1 MTSLPLARSLVVA
14 LMGLTLALGVTA
26 VLAVASLYESRQDY
40 EDRLALT
47 YEAEVAV
54 ANLLAAGVVE
64 EAVLR
69 AEAPASSRSRARA
82 AYLQAADAAERTTQA
97 DQESAELVAAQVS
110 AQERARRARGADRTR
125 ELRTARRI
133 SSSVVERQ
141 RARREA
147 ARDQAASDSR
157 RATTTAAIAGGLAL
171 LVALGL
177 VVTLIGSVRRPLDAL
192 VRATRFLARGDVRV
206 RVREEGPAEL
216 RELAGSFNAMAG
228 DLATARDQIESER
241 RRLATVVES
250 LGDAL
255 IVAGAD
261 GVVQQVNPRAA
272 ELVPG
277 LDPGQPVESEA
288 SPLPALHDTLAGEV
302 QVEHRDRT
310 LAVTAAHLSE
320 RPEDGVVW
328 TVRDVSER
336 ARLERLKSEF
346 VATASH
352 ELRSPLTSI
361 KGFAELLLR
370 TKGLGDRQREF
381 TETIVL
387 STNRLVDLVNDLLDV
402 TRIEAGRLELQRRP
416 MQVSDV
422 VDEVVTLM
430 RPRFEDKEQRLEID
444 ADDAPAA
451 LGDPARMRQVVTN
464 LLTNAHLYTP
474 VGGLVRIEVAGE
486 RDWVSLAI
494 CDTGAGMTEEQ
505 VRHIF
510 DRFYRGQFDGGEK
523 QPGTG
528 LGLSIVKSLVDL
540 HGGRI
545 DVESQP
551 GEGTTFT
558 VRVPRAPA
566 VTDLTAPRLALAGKR
581 VLVVE
586 DEPAIAKL
594 IAEQLLPHHVES
606 SIVGSGEE
614 ALRRLRADPGGYDA
628 VTLDIKLSGISGFQ
642 VLTEMRRDPLLQR
655 IPVVVVSVMSDRE
668 TLAGEWVVS
677 KPIDEEELID
687 VLGSAILAGRSR
699 VLVVGR
705 DEVRDRLGTSLEK
718 IGLRYDW
725 AHDATEA
732 ARLCGTRRFEVA
744 LVDAGLPEPQEVL
757 EQLDL
762 RGRRLR
768 RAVVLFSASP
778 DAAGLARLEGAPVSI
793 EEATGAVL
801 AALGA
806 AQSQP
811 DAE

>member
-1 MTSLPLARSLVVA
+1 MRSLPLARSIVIA

-40 EDRLALT
+40 EDRLAET
-47 YEAEVAV
+47 YEAEVAT

-69 AEAPASSRSRARA
+69 AGAGAAARESA
-82 AYLQAADAAERTTQA
+82 ATAYAQAAEAAERA
-97 DQESAELVAAQVS
+97 AASDRDSAELVAAQVS
-110 AQERARRARGADRTR
+110 AQERARAARGAQRTR
-125 ELRTARRI
+125 ELRTGRRI
-133 SSSVVERQ
+133 STSVVERQ
-141 RARREA
+141 RERREA
-147 ARDQAASDSR
+147 AREQAASDSR
-157 RATTTAAIAGGLAL
+157 RATTTAAIAGALAL

-177 VVTLIGSVRRPLDAL
+177 VAALIGSVRRPLDAL

-228 DLATARDQIESER
+228 DLATTRDQLDAER
-241 RRLATVVES
+241 RRLSTVVES

-255 IVAGAD
+255 IVAGPD
-261 GVVQQVNPRAA
+261 GVVQQVNPRSG

-277 LDPGQPVESEA
+277 LEPGQPVESEA
-288 SPLPALHDTLAGEV
+288 SPLPALHDALAGEA
-302 QVEHRDRT
+302 QIEHRGRT
-310 LAVTAAHLSE
+310 LAVTAAHLSD

-416 MQVSDV
+416 MQLADV
-422 VDEVVTLM
+422 VDEVVALM
-430 RPRFEDKEQRLEID
+430 RPRFEDKEQVLDVD
-444 ADDAPAA
+444 AADAPAA
-451 LGDPARMRQVVTN
+451 LGDPARLRQVVTN

-474 VGGLVRIEVAGE
+474 VGGRVGIRVAGE
-486 RDWVSLAI
+486 PDWVALSI
-494 CDTGAGMTEEQ
+494 SDTGSGMTEEQ
-505 VRHIF
+505 VAHIF
-510 DRFYRGQFDGGEK
+510 DRFYRGAMDGGEK

-528 LGLSIVKSLVDL
+528 LGLSIVRSLVDL
-540 HGGRI
+540 HHGTV
-545 DVESQP
+545 DVESAP
-551 GEGTTFT
+551 GAGTTFT
-558 VRVPRAPA
+558 VRVPRAPT
-566 VTDLTAPRLALAGKR
+566 VSDLAAPRLALAGKR

-586 DEPAIAKL
+586 DEAAIARL
-594 IAEQLLPHHVES
+594 IAAQLTPHHVES
-606 SIVGSGEE
+606 VIVGSGEE
-614 ALRRLRADPGGYDA
+614 ALRRLRADPGGFDA
-628 VTLDIKLSGISGFQ
+628 ITLDIKLTGISGFE
-642 VLTEMRRDPLLQR
+642 VLHEIRRDDDLQG

-677 KPIDEEELID
+677 KPIDEDELID

-705 DEVRDRLGTSLEK
+705 EHARDQLGTALERL
-718 IGLRYDW
+718 GLRYDW
-725 AHDATEA
+725 ATDAEQA
-732 ARLCGTRRFEVA
+732 ASLCGTRRFEVA
-744 LVDAGLPEPQEVL
+744 LVDAGMEQPQAVL

-768 RAVVLFSASP
+768 RAVVLF
-778 DAAGLARLEGAPVSI
+778 AADEDLNGLARLDAAPVSV

-806 AQSQP
+806 AQPQ
-811 DAE
+811 